1 MQNLQKQLR
10 GIALLLFGLL
20 VTIIGAAL
28 EHDGILFFGG
38 ILGFFGLCITFWSRE
53 GV

>member
-10 GIALLLFGLL
+10 GIALLLFGLI
-20 VTIIGAAL
+20 VTIIGVAMG
-28 EHDGILFFGG
+28 HDGIGWAG
-38 ILGFFGLCITFWSRE
+38 AILGLLGLGITFWSRE